1 MYTKYLH
8 VVLIVVFS
16 FTGLLSAQNKQELL
30 HFDSKELDSTFLS
43 YKNQLKIAQ
52 GQNDDFKIATS
63 YWRLGEF
70 YFRVGVYSEA
80 TDQFNKA
87 LLILQKKPNDTL
99 QVHINNAQGSMHLA
113 LKNYDK
119 AEASFSKSLK
129 LSKVIDFKKGLAR
142 STGLLG
148 SCYEKRKEYKKALAF
163 EKQSLTEFKLLQDT
177 IGLATAN
184 ENIGS
189 IYEDLEN
196 FDLASQ
202 FFNKAYG
209 YTEGSKNSLEANIL
223 NNIGD
228 VFRKRGSYEQAVVYT
243 TKAMHLAKEINDKNR
258 LSSAYRD
265 LSKTYALLGKYKD
278 ALEYL
283 EMAEQIT
290 SNIFNGQNSNQINV
304 LQTVYETN
312 QKETRIML
320 LEEENNVA
328 KANRNFWIVAVIL
341 ISIIIFV
348 LHLFRA
354 KKRKEA
360 FRIQQFQ
367 KQLLQAQLEKKA
379 ILQENLRNEVQLKAS
394 ALSKYSLHLSH
405 KNKLLSD
412 LASTL
417 LKLADRKNMDKS
429 AKIKQLAND
438 INENVKQDNEARQF
452 QNYFSEIHP
461 EFGKKLID
469 VCKEKLSQTEMRLAM
484 LLRLNLSSKE
494 IASILRVTPD
504 SVRVARY
511 RLRKKLRIDPK
522 TNLIHFLLQL

>member
-1 MYTKYLH
+1 
-8 VVLIVVFS
+8 
-16 FTGLLSAQNKQELL
+16 
-30 HFDSKELDSTFLS
+30 
-43 YKNQLKIAQ
+43 
-52 GQNDDFKIATS
+52 
-63 YWRLGEF
+63 
-70 YFRVGVYSEA
+70 
-80 TDQFNKA
+80 
-87 LLILQKKPNDTL
+87 
-99 QVHINNAQGSMHLA
+99 
-113 LKNYDK
+113 
-119 AEASFSKSLK
+119 
-129 LSKVIDFKKGLAR
+129 
-142 STGLLG
+142 
-148 SCYEKRKEYKKALAF
+148 
-163 EKQSLTEFKLLQDT
+163 
-177 IGLATAN
+177 
-184 ENIGS
+184 
-189 IYEDLEN
+189 
-196 FDLASQ
+196 
-202 FFNKAYG
+202 
-209 YTEGSKNSLEANIL
+209 
-223 NNIGD
+223 
-228 VFRKRGSYEQAVVYT
+228 
-243 TKAMHLAKEINDKNR
+243 
-258 LSSAYRD
+258 
-265 LSKTYALLGKYKD
+265 
-278 ALEYL
+278 
-283 EMAEQIT
+283 
-290 SNIFNGQNSNQINV
+290 
-304 LQTVYETN
+304 
-312 QKETRIML
+312 ML
-320 LEEENNVA
+320 LEEENKVA
-328 KANRNFWIVAVIL
+328 KANRNFWIIAVIL

-348 LHLFRA
+348 LLLFRA
-354 KKRKEA
+354 KKRKEE
-360 FRIQQFQ
+360 FKIQQFQ